1 MLKRDH
7 RVVPLY
13 YQVEH
18 VIRQRI
24 ITGEYP
30 PGSQIPSENE
40 LSHEM
45 GVSRVTVRE
54 ALRELVR
61 ENMLVKV
68 QGKGTFVAQHPTT
81 RLPALIAST
90 TGSDSGPELPMQV
103 VQPYPTRLKPSA
115 SSDFINPA
123 FSR

>member
-13 YQVEH
+13 YQVGH

-24 ITGEYP
+24 TSGEYA
-30 PGSQIPSENE
+30 PGAQIPSENE
-40 LSHEM
+40 LSREM

-61 ENMLVKV
+61 EDMRVKV
-68 QGKGTFVAQHPTT
+68 QGRG
-81 RLPALIAST
+81 R
-90 TGSDSGPELPMQV
+90 E
-103 VQPYPTRLKPSA
+103 PS
-115 SSDFINPA
+115 
-123 FSR
+123 

>member
-1 MLKRDH
+1 MLKREH

-24 ITGEYP
+24 ITVEYP
-30 PGSQIPSENE
+30 SGSQIPSENE

-54 ALRELVR
+54 ALR
-61 ENMLVKV
+61 
-68 QGKGTFVAQHPTT
+68 
-81 RLPALIAST
+81 
-90 TGSDSGPELPMQV
+90 
-103 VQPYPTRLKPSA
+103 
-115 SSDFINPA
+115 
-123 FSR
+123 